1 MFIYI
6 YINNFKKIFNSI
18 PPYRIIIKFRRKN
31 YNIAST
37 SSSNLESA
45 IQGHVLDRDCAVHR
59 VVSTVTGLEGRKKKR
74 KERERERKKSKGKKG
89 QFYNGQSR
97 CSRFNYANATLGV
110 RAEVCSTRWIDV
122 IVADFLIARAIIP
135 TKYWDLRG
143 S

>member
-6 YINNFKKIFNSI
+6 YKNNFKKIFNSI

-74 KERERERKKSKGKKG
+74 RKERERKKKVERKERTVL
-89 QFYNGQSR
+89 QWPI
-97 CSRFNYANATLGV
+97 TVL
-110 RAEVCSTRWIDV
+110 TI
-122 IVADFLIARAIIP
+122 
-135 TKYWDLRG
+135 
-143 S
+143 

>member
-1 MFIYI
+1 M
-6 YINNFKKIFNSI
+6 
-18 PPYRIIIKFRRKN
+18 
-31 YNIAST
+31 
-37 SSSNLESA
+37 
-45 IQGHVLDRDCAVHR
+45 
-59 VVSTVTGLEGRKKKR
+59 TGSVEEKKKR
-74 KERERERKKSKGKKG
+74 EREEEEGERKRKKSKGKKG